1 MPLKLLNRARKKL
14 GVRLTLW
21 YSTIFILSSVI
32 LFIVSYVFLSTHIQD
47 NREDVEL
54 KLKEYLFLAE
64 EGGIPAIQK
73 AIEDGR
79 EASPN
84 THFFVR
90 ILDSEDKI
98 VFSSSPQLWDRFNL
112 KPLQDQPI
120 EGEWQYFP
128 ANQGGDVLEIT
139 FGYLPNG
146 YLLEVGKNL
155 EDRKEILEHFRN
167 TLAGIMIPMI
177 LISLAGGAFLAF
189 RALRPI
195 RDLIHTTQ
203 SIVDT
208 GKMDARVPIGR
219 TGDELDEL
227 TGLFNRMLERIEGL
241 IEGMREA
248 LDNVAHDL
256 RTPMTRLRGIAETT
270 LQSDQRREHYEEALA
285 DCLEESERVL
295 TLLNTLMDISEAE
308 TGTMKLSL
316 VPVNIS
322 NLIEDTVALYE
333 YVAEDKNIAISV
345 NCAKNI
351 AMTAD
356 RNRMRQVLAN
366 LVDDAI
372 KYTPSGGSIAID
384 AYHEQDQTVIL
395 VKDTGVGI
403 SPEDI
408 PKIWD
413 RLYRGD
419 KSRSQPGLGLGLS
432 LVKAVVQAHKGRIEV
447 QSVPGAGSA
456 FTLYFPTTPVPI
468 G

>member
-21 YSTIFILSSVI
+21 YSTFFILSSVI
-32 LFIVSYVFLSTHIQD
+32 LFIVSYVFLSTYIQE

-54 KLKEYLFLAE
+54 KLKEYLSLGQ
-64 EGGIPAIQK
+64 EGGIPAVQK
-73 AIEDGR
+73 EISEDGR

-90 ILDSEDKI
+90 ILDSEHKI
-98 VFSSSPQLWDRFNL
+98 VFSSSPQLWDRFDL
-112 KPLQDQPI
+112 KPLQDRPI

-128 ANQGGDVLEIT
+128 AKKGGDVLEIT

-195 RDLIHTTQ
+195 RNLIHTTQ

-241 IEGMREA
+241 IKGMREA

-270 LQSDQRREHYEEALA
+270 LQSDQGRERYEEALA

-316 VPVNIS
+316 APVNIS
-322 NLIEDTVALYE
+322 DLIEDTVGLYE
-333 YVAEDKNIAISV
+333 YVAEDKNITISV

-372 KYTPSGGSIAID
+372 KYTPCGGSIAIY

-403 SPEDI
+403 PPEEI
-408 PKIWD
+408 SKIWD

-419 KSRSQPGLGLGLS
+419 KSRSQLGLGS
-432 LVKAVVQAHKGRIEV
+432 RFKSS
-447 QSVPGAGSA
+447 QSRCPS
-456 FTLYFPTTPVPI
+456 P
-468 G
+468 

>member
-1 MPLKLLNRARKKL
+1 MSLKLLSRGRKKL

-21 YSTIFILSSVI
+21 YSTFFILSSLI
-32 LFIVSYVFLSTHIQD
+32 LFVVSYVFLSTHIQD

-54 KLKEYLFLAE
+54 KLKEYLSLGQ
-64 EGGIPAIQK
+64 EGGISVIQK
-73 AIEDGR
+73 AIADGQ

-90 ILDSEDKI
+90 ILGLAGEI
-98 VFSSSPQLWDRFNL
+98 VFSSSPQLWERFDL
-112 KPLQDQPI
+112 KPLQDRPI

-128 ANQGGDVLEIT
+128 AKHGGDVLEIT

-203 SIVDT
+203 SIVNT
-208 GKMDARVPIGR
+208 GKMDARVPIGK

-241 IEGMREA
+241 IKGMREA

-270 LQSDQRREHYEEALA
+270 LQSDQGRQHYEEALA
-285 DCLEESERVL
+285 NCLEESEQVL

-316 VPVNIS
+316 TPVNIS
-322 NLIEDTVALYE
+322 DLIEDTVGLYE
-333 YVAEDKNIAISV
+333 YVAEDKSIIISV

-403 SPEDI
+403 PPEEI

-447 QSVPGAGSA
+447 RSVPGTGSV
-456 FTLYFPTTPVPI
+456 FTLYFPTSPIPI